1 MIAPRWDGSRWR
13 IQARRNGRRF
23 SFSSSVP
30 GAKGR
35 RECLRKYEAWYYGEG
50 SGEKTVS
57 RIASEFLD
65 DVRARRGADAEAVR
79 QYERYIRLYIAPE
92 CGTRKMC
99 RMTLRDWQA
108 IINGAHGR
116 SGALSEK
123 TLKNLRGVIMGLVKF
138 AYQDYQCEPLR
149 GALYIPRGH
158 AKNEKVTLQ
167 RDDVRR
173 LLEPSDLWYHSLFCF
188 LVLTGMRPGEALGL
202 QVADVMNDRVIIRRS
217 VNANGMITEGKNEN
231 ARRMVPVGTLAGAV
245 LHRVIKRNEELNLHT
260 PWVFCSPDGSP
271 GCQSTMRNHWQ
282 MLKRERD
289 LPGTVY
295 SLRHTFVSLMKNVL
309 PEAVIKDIVGHSVSM
324 DTFGT
329 YGHIL
334 ADAPGQA
341 ASVIDLTFGNIGTD
355 DKKSPVI

>member
-1 MIAPRWDGSRWR
+1 MIAPRWDGTRWR
-13 IQARRNGRRF
+13 IQTRKDGRRF

-35 RECLRKYEAWYYGEG
+35 RECLRKFEAWYYGEA

-57 RIASEFLD
+57 RITSEFLA
-65 DVRARRGADAEAVR
+65 DVKARRGDNAEAFV
-79 QYERYIRLYIAPE
+79 QYERYIRLYIAPV

-99 RMTLRDWQA
+99 KMTLRDWQNV
-108 IINGAHGR
+108 INGAHGR
-116 SGALSEK
+116 SGALSDK

-149 GALYIPRGH
+149 GSLYIPRGH
-158 AKNEKVTLQ
+158 SKREKEILQ

-173 LLEPSDLWYHSLFCF
+173 LLMPSDLWYHSLFCF

-202 QVADVMNDRVIIRRS
+202 QVDDVLSDRVIIRRS
-217 VNANGMITEGKNEN
+217 INAAGMVTEGKNEN
-231 ARRMVPVGTLAGAV
+231 ARRMVPVGSLAGAV
-245 LHRVIKRNEELNLHT
+245 LRQTMKRNAELNLRT
-260 PWVFCSPDGSP
+260 PWVFCSSDGSK

-295 SLRHTFVSLMKNVL
+295 SLRHTFVSMMKNVL

-334 ADAPGQA
+334 SDAPGQA
-341 ASVIDLTFGNIGTD
+341 ASVIDLTFGGLDAEN
-355 DKKSPVI
+355 KKSPVI

>member
-1 MIAPRWDGSRWR
+1 MISPRWDGTRWR

-30 GAKGR
+30 GVKGR

-92 CGTRKMC
+92 CGTRKIC
-99 RMTLRDWQA
+99 KMTLRDWQGV
-108 IINGAHGR
+108 INGAHGR

-149 GALYIPRGH
+149 GDLYIPRGH
-158 AKNEKVTLQ
+158 AKSEKVTLQ

-202 QVADVMNDRVIIRRS
+202 RVDDVMSDRVMIRRS
-217 VNANGMITEGKNEN
+217 VNAYGIITEGKNEN

-245 LHRVIKRNEELNLHT
+245 LHQTIKRNAELNLRT

-271 GCQSTMRNHWQ
+271 GCQSTMRNHWL
-282 MLKRERD
+282 MLKKERD

-295 SLRHTFVSLMKNVL
+295 TLRHTFVSMMKSVL

-341 ASVIDLTFGNIGTD
+341 ASVIDLTFGGIGT